1 MDFILKS
8 GIEKQQN
15 LIKNERKKK
24 FLKKKHCAI
33 KKPQGGI

>member
-8 GIEKQQN
+8 GIEKQN

-24 FLKKKHCAI
+24 FLKHCAI